1 MLFPGPYSADAIWNK
16 IARAT
21 HAGELGIAAKIA
33 TSDNSGRAQATCIYT
48 HDYTDLEDVKR
59 GEFPVSFHFISVA
72 GSMGTA
78 DELREEV
85 LLNMRKLGLG
95 KKRSISYKPGE
106 H

>member
-59 GEFPVSFHFISVA
+59 GEFPVFFFFSRSRVHA
-72 GSMGTA
+72 G
-78 DELREEV
+78 R
-85 LLNMRKLGLG
+85 
-95 KKRSISYKPGE
+95 
-106 H
+106 